1 MSFNSVDSQTS
12 QLSMGN
18 LGALGSMGNAA
29 TFSEHSNARV
39 SNLLLRNSASVSEG
53 LNNMTSSG
61 HGSMDDPSAYH
72 RSGGEK
78 PPPLEAAIATRKK
91 HRSKMKP
98 SSWHGPMLTAR
109 DRAVRRGQASWQGES
124 TVMQY

>member
-29 TFSEHSNARV
+29 TFSDHSNARV

-53 LNNMTSSG
+53 LNNMTYMTSSG
-61 HGSMDDPSAYH
+61 HASMDDPSAYH

-78 PPPLEAAIATRKK
+78 P
-91 HRSKMKP
+91 HRRHR
-98 SSWHGPMLTAR
+98 SWHGPIPTAR
-109 DRAVRRGQASWQGES
+109 DRAVRRGQASWQGELTIVQFELVS
-124 TVMQY
+124 